1 LISIPSAVG
10 YLLELTKLNLP
21 GLMNAFPGP
30 PQSNRLSRSCGSP
43 IVEINIIEGIVNKE
57 TEERVE
63 SVNVQPKLQY
73 CDVKKGK

>member
-1 LISIPSAVG
+1 
-10 YLLELTKLNLP
+10 
-21 GLMNAFPGP
+21 MNAFPGP
-30 PQSNRLSRSCGSP
+30 PQSDRLSWSCGSP